1 MRRRYFERTVVSSLG
16 AGDSLTRAADL
27 GPRASALGCL
37 ALTVAA
43 LHRPRTGE
51 VERAERPVTHQA
63 SFSVTGTHQTARCR
77 GGPTGTTLGKP
88 CGPMGG
94 GDDEIGGCGERQLA
108 MAVPARRS
116 TTTTIGVGAWAIATS
131 VPALRSQSCA
141 TTPPRRS
148 QDRSHSG
155 PEGVTLAVPRSSSV
169 GADAVMANDRLGA
182 SKGARTRALSAA
194 VAPRRACLPVDTAG
208 SNRSL
213 WKATDG
219 LAPRDE
225 RSQDRTDSG
234 PIPPAMCPW
243 PPNSARRSTM
253 GRIVTTPARSSRAK
267 STL

>member
-116 TTTTIGVGAWAIATS
+116 TTTTIGVGAWARGPS
-131 VPALRSQSCA
+131 LRA
-141 TTPPRRS
+141 FRHYGLNIVRR
-148 QDRSHSG
+148 HLH
-155 PEGVTLAVPRSSSV
+155 VV
-169 GADAVMANDRLGA
+169 
-182 SKGARTRALSAA
+182 ARTVAIQAQKGSPWQCRDPPLS
-194 VAPRRACLPVDTAG
+194 
-208 SNRSL
+208 
-213 WKATDG
+213 
-219 LAPRDE
+219 E
-225 RSQDRTDSG
+225 RMR
-234 PIPPAMCPW
+234 
-243 PPNSARRSTM
+243 
-253 GRIVTTPARSSRAK
+253 
-267 STL
+267 